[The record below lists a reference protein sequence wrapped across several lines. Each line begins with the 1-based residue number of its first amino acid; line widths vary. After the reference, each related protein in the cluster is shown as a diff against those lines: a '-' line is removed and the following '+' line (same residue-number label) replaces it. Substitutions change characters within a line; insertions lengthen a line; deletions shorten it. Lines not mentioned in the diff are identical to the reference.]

1 MRPFA
6 FIIGIIFLIIGIAGF
21 VPHLVVEDRLAD
33 VFRVN
38 IWLNTLH
45 VVSGILAFAAGFSRR
60 IILRLYYQIFGI
72 LYALL
77 AVLGFI
83 YVEED
88 ILGFLANNNPDTWFH
103 VIIAIA
109 CLILG
114 YGSKD

>member
-1 MRPFA
+1 VRPFA
-6 FIIGIIFLIIGIAGF
+6 YIIGIIFLIIGIAGF
-21 VPHLVVEDRLAD
+21 APNLVVDEHLAA
-33 VFRVN
+33 VFHVN

-45 VVSGILAFAAGFSRR
+45 VISGALAFIAGFLKRV
-60 IILRLYYQIFGI
+60 IVRLYYQIFGV
-72 LYALL
+72 LYAVL
-77 AVLGFI
+77 ALLGFI
-83 YVEED
+83 YGEKD